1 MIIVKKKK
9 NSVFRTSISNSLIF
23 FELKQRKIGHLFH
36 DKLRD
41 RKSQD
46 FVKAISTYTLYL
58 YLTGSWTNSS
68 LGLQWKYSKN
78 IQNSQSEI
86 KQNSF
91 FLQTFSAS
99 KAPTWRWLPCY
110 PPQKKT
116 KKKKKEKKKKKLS
129 LVILIFNDQLNA
141 FPLSLFMRC
150 GSTCQK

>member
-1 MIIVKKKK
+1 MSNDNCEKEK
-9 NSVFRTSISNSLIF
+9 NSEQACPTLYPEKQKYVHCT
-23 FELKQRKIGHLFH
+23 QRKIGHLFH

-78 IQNSQSEI
+78 IQKSQSEI

-91 FLQTFSAS
+91 LNSYNYSLRQ
-99 KAPTWRWLPCY
+99 RRQGDCRVI
-110 PPQKKT
+110 
-116 KKKKKEKKKKKLS
+116 KKKKKLKKKKRKKRKK
-129 LVILIFNDQLNA
+129 NCHW
-141 FPLSLFMRC
+141 LSDF
-150 GSTCQK
+150 